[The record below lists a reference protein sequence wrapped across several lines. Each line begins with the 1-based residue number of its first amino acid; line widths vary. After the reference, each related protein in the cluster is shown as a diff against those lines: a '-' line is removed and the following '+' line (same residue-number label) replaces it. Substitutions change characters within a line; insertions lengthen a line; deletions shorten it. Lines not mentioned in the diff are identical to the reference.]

1 MSVAAKKTSTEDYFD
16 VTLEGAPPFTAS
28 GTTLRSS
35 TSPNRGETWVVEA
48 TEKDSDEKRLR
59 VFLIVFSK
67 TLSNGN
73 HQVGEDKPGFATIE
87 LVDYTDPQNPT
98 SKLAISGDINFQL
111 DVANSTFSGDFN
123 AQIEVK
129 GISTLSTTANGEF
142 DTLLTRANR

>member
-16 VTLEGAPPFTAS
+16 VTLENAPTFKSSVTA
-28 GTTLRSS
+28 LRSS

-67 TLSNGN
+67 TLSDGS
-73 HQVGEDKPGFATIE
+73 HQVGEDKPGFVTIE

-98 SKLAISGDINFQL
+98 SRLATSGNTNFQL
-111 DVANSTFSGDFN
+111 DVAKSTFSGDFN
-123 AQIEVK
+123 VQIEVK
-129 GISTLSTTANGEF
+129 GVSTLSITADGKF
-142 DTLLTRANR
+142 DTLLTSANR

>member
-1 MSVAAKKTSTEDYFD
+1 MSVAAKKTSTENFFS
-16 VTLEGAPPFTAS
+16 VTFEDAPPFTAS

-73 HQVGEDKPGFATIE
+73 HPVGEDKPSFVTIE

-98 SKLAISGDINFQL
+98 SKLAISGNINFQL
-111 DVANSTFSGDFN
+111 DVANSTFSGNFN
-123 AQIEVK
+123 VQIEVK
-129 GISTLSTTANGEF
+129 GAGTLSTAADGEF
-142 DTLLTRANR
+142 DTLLTSANR